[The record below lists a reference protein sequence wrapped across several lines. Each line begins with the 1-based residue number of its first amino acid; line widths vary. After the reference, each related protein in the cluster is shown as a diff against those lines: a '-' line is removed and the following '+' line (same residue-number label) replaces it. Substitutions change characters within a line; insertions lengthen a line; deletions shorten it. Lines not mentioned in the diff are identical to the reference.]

1 MQKKL
6 QKTQKKRIVLL
17 LRRIVPLTILLF
29 TGAFFYGKI
38 AEENKI
44 NQIVN
49 RDTFYIGQGGGTLSY
64 NLEKITRDLLY
75 LAGQNSLIDQITHP
89 DQEKLKR
96 LAENF
101 TNFSK
106 IKGYYD
112 QIRWIDETGME
123 RVRVEY
129 APDRPKTVLSD
140 LLQSKRERYYVTE
153 TLKLSPGEIFISPLD
168 LNVERGQVEY
178 PFKPTIRIA
187 TPLAD
192 RAGKQRG
199 LLIINY
205 AARNMLD
212 NFLATTFKI
221 RDHVSV
227 INSEGYWLVSPNTA
241 DEWGFMFNL
250 KNMRLKNRFPKIW
263 QEIKGTEKGTLLNND
278 GLWIWSTVHPLD
290 GIQTGEPG
298 GLHLLHHT
306 QGNYSWKLTFHINKQ
321 ELADIIFTI
330 RRQVIGATFL
340 LFLAICYTSC
350 KLARIE
356 QRLWEANSTLEREL
370 HERTVLLDDKL
381 IDLQKVN
388 NDLEITQSRS
398 AAIISSLSRV
408 GEGLIII
415 DSTQKVRYMN
425 QVMIDWFGNMTGKNC
440 GFLTDDQQ
448 SPWDCVYVKDAIAQ
462 EKSVCFLPSSDAER
476 IFEITSTKFTGN
488 DTGPA
493 ILQVV
498 HDVTDQKKKELLLQ
512 ENQEKYRRLVE
523 NIGDKFVV
531 FSQDPDTEPW
541 TYASESVSSVFGFR
555 PEERKGKDKGGGIAW
570 SKLIDWLP
578 DSLEQRRF
586 HLSRIKEGKADF
598 IQHDMQFRHPD
609 GELCTIRVSSH
620 PVYNETGQLLAINGI
635 LEDIT
640 EYEYITEK
648 LAEAQQRAEAANEA
662 KSEFLANMS
671 HEIRTPMNAILG
683 MSSLALETTLDAEQ
697 KNYIEKVYT
706 SAESLLGI
714 INDIL
719 DFSKIEAGKL
729 EIETVTF
736 RLEKVFENFNNIIEL
751 KALEK
756 GLNLDIDIS
765 PEIPER
771 LKGDPLRL
779 GQILINLGNNA
790 VKFTSRGSVKISIE
804 WLRERDEI
812 VMLEFCVADTGIG
825 MNSNQQ
831 SKLFKSFSQAD
842 SSTTRKYG
850 GTGLGLSI
858 SKKLVEMMGG
868 TIWFESDTGQG
879 SRFYFTLPFV
889 ICPTEQR
896 AKDQDKDKD
905 KPKKNNAKNSR
916 EENPQEEFLHLKGS
930 NVLLVEDNELNQEL
944 AKILLT
950 RKGILVTVV
959 NNGAEALEILQTS
972 NFDCVLMDIQMPV
985 MDGYTACQK
994 IRKMPQYKDLPV
1006 IALSANVLSTDQEK
1020 SKEAGMNEHIGKPFN
1035 EKEMFTVMSQH
1046 INTVNTVNTK
1056 NKQQSET
1063 PSETVRNSN
1072 ITSQLSRTP

>member
-1 MQKKL
+1 MQKRL
-6 QKTQKKRIVLL
+6 QKTQKKRTALL
-17 LRRIVPLTILLF
+17 LKRIVPLTILLLI
-29 TGAFFYGKI
+29 GAFLYNDL
-38 AEENKI
+38 AETNTK
-44 NQIVN
+44 NQLVN
-49 RDTFYIGQGGGTLSY
+49 QDTFYVGQGVGTLSY
-64 NLEKITRDLLY
+64 NLKKITRDLLY
-75 LAGQNSLIDQITHP
+75 LAGQSSLIDQITHP
-89 DQEKLKR
+89 DPENLER
-96 LAENF
+96 LAGNF
-101 TNFSK
+101 TNFSR
-106 IKGYYD
+106 IKGCYD

-123 RVRVEY
+123 RVRVDY
-129 APDRPKTVLSD
+129 APDRPKTTPPD
-140 LLQSKRERYYVTE
+140 LLQNKRGHYYVTE
-153 TLKLSPGEIFISPLD
+153 TLKLSSGEIFISPLD
-168 LNVERGQVEY
+168 LNVERGQVEH

-192 RAGKQRG
+192 RAGKQCG

-221 RDHVSV
+221 KDHVSV
-227 INSEGYWLVSPNTA
+227 MNSEGYWLISPNTA
-241 DEWGFMFNL
+241 EEWGFMFNL
-250 KNMRLKNRFPKIW
+250 KNMKLESRFPKIW
-263 QEIKGTEKGTLLNND
+263 QEIKGTDKGTLLNND

-290 GIQTGEPG
+290 GIQTGGSEE
-298 GLHLLHHT
+298 LHLLHHT
-306 QGNYSWKLTFHINKQ
+306 LGSYPWKVTSHISKQ
-321 ELADIIFTI
+321 ELSDILFTLRI
-330 RRQVIGATFL
+330 QVVSVTFF
-340 LFLAICYTSC
+340 LFLAICYASC
-350 KLARIE
+350 KMARIE
-356 QRLWEANSTLEREL
+356 QRLWEANSVLEREVL
-370 HERTVLLDDKL
+370 ERTALLNKKL
-381 IDLQKVN
+381 TDLQKIN
-388 NDLEITQSRS
+388 SNLEITQSRS
-398 AAIISSLSRV
+398 TAIISSLSRV

-425 QVMIDWFGNMTGKNC
+425 QVMIDWFGDMTGKNC

-462 EKSVCFLPSSDAER
+462 EKSVCFLPSSGTKR

-493 ILQVV
+493 ILQIV
-498 HDVTDQKKKELLLQ
+498 HDITDQKKKEMLLQ

-531 FSQDPDTEPW
+531 FSQDPEKEIW
-541 TYASESVSSVFGFR
+541 TYAGNSICSVFGCI
-555 PEERKGKDKGGGIAW
+555 PEHTKGDIAW
-570 SKLIDWLP
+570 SEVIDWLP
-578 DSLEQRRF
+578 ESLEQRRF
-586 HLSRIKEGKADF
+586 HLSRIKEGKTEF
-598 IQHDMQFRHPD
+598 IQHDMQFLHPS
-609 GELCTIRVSSH
+609 GEVRTIRVASH
-620 PVYNETGQLLAINGI
+620 PVYNEAGKLLAINGI

-640 EYEYITEK
+640 EYEYIREK
-648 LAEAQQRAEAANEA
+648 LTEAQQRAEAANKA

-683 MSSLALETTLDAEQ
+683 MSSLALETALDPEQ

-736 RLEKVFENFNNIIEL
+736 LLERVFENFNNIIGL
-751 KALEK
+751 KASEK
-756 GLNLDIDIS
+756 GLNLNVDIS

-790 VKFTSRGSVKISIE
+790 VKFTSRGSVKISVE
-804 WLRERDEI
+804 PLRERNEI
-812 VMLEFCVADTGIG
+812 VLLEFCVADTGIG
-825 MNSNQQ
+825 MNTQQQ

-868 TIWFESDTGQG
+868 TIWFESDIGQG

-889 ICPTEQR
+889 VSPEEQR
-896 AKDQDKDKD
+896 TTN
-905 KPKKNNAKNSR
+905 KKNTVK
-916 EENPQEEFLHLKGS
+916 NPQEEFYHLRGI
-930 NVLLVEDNELNQEL
+930 NVLLVEDNALNQEL

-950 RKGILVTVV
+950 RKGILVTVA
-959 NNGAEALEILQTS
+959 NNGAEALEILQAS
-972 NFDCVLMDIQMPV
+972 SFDCVLMDIQMPV
-985 MDGYTACQK
+985 MDGYTACRA
-994 IRKMPQYKDLPV
+994 IRKLPQYKKLPV
-1006 IALSANVLSTDQEK
+1006 IALTANVLSTDQEK

-1035 EKEMFTVMSQH
+1035 EQEMFTVISRH
-1046 INTVNTVNTK
+1046 VSTVNTK
-1056 NKQQSET
+1056 KKQKSET
-1063 PSETVRNSN
+1063 TALAHSSPALHEYSS
-1072 ITSQLSRTP
+1072 

>member
-1 MQKKL
+1 M
-6 QKTQKKRIVLL
+6 
-17 LRRIVPLTILLF
+17 
-29 TGAFFYGKI
+29 
-38 AEENKI
+38 
-44 NQIVN
+44 
-49 RDTFYIGQGGGTLSY
+49 GTLSY
-64 NLEKITRDLLY
+64 NLKKIARDLLY
-75 LAGQNSLIDQITHP
+75 LAGQNSLIDQITDP
-89 DQEKLKR
+89 DQEHLEQ
-96 LAENF
+96 LAKNF
-101 TNFSK
+101 IEFSR

-123 RVRVEY
+123 RVRIEY
-129 APDRPKTVLSD
+129 TPDGPKAAPSD
-140 LLQSKRERYYVTE
+140 LLQSKHGRYYVTE
-153 TLKLSPGEIFISPLD
+153 ALKLSPGEIFISPLD

-187 TPLAD
+187 TPLSN
-192 RAGKQRG
+192 RSGEQRG
-199 LLIINY
+199 ILIFNY
-205 AARNMLD
+205 TARNMLD

-221 RDHVSV
+221 RDRVSV
-227 INSEGYWLVSPNTA
+227 LNREGYWLVSPNAA

-250 KNMRLKNRFPKIW
+250 KNTKLESRFPKVW
-263 QEIKGTEKGTLLNND
+263 QEIERAEKGTLFNDD
-278 GLWIWSTVHPLD
+278 GLWIWNTVHPLD
-290 GIQTGEPG
+290 GIWTGAPG
-298 GLHLLHHT
+298 GKQRLHHT
-306 QGNYSWKLTFHINKQ
+306 PENYLWKVTSNISKQ
-321 ELADIIFTI
+321 ELSDITLTLHIKI
-330 RRQVIGATFL
+330 ISITFL
-340 LFLAICYTSC
+340 LFLAICYASC
-350 KLARIE
+350 KLTRIE
-356 QRLWEANSTLEREL
+356 QRLREANSALEREV
-370 HERTVLLDDKL
+370 HDRTALLNDKL
-381 IDLQKVN
+381 NDLQKLN
-388 NDLEITQSRS
+388 SDLEISQSRA
-398 AAIISSLSRV
+398 AAIINSLSRV

-415 DSTQKVRYMN
+415 DSNQKVHYMN
-425 QVMIDWFGNMTGKNC
+425 QVMIDWFGDMTGKDC
-440 GFLTDDQQ
+440 GFLTEDRQ

-462 EKSVCFLPSSDAER
+462 EKSVCFLPSSGTER

-498 HDVTDQKKKELLLQ
+498 HDITDQKKKEMLLQ

-531 FSQDPDTEPW
+531 FSQDPDIEVW
-541 TYASESVSSVFGFR
+541 TYASDSICSVFGC
-555 PEERKGKDKGGGIAW
+555 PEEKHKGDIAW
-570 SKLIDWLP
+570 SQLIDWLP

-609 GELCTIRVSSH
+609 GQLRTIRVSSH
-620 PVYNETGQLLAINGI
+620 PIHNKTGKLLAINGI

-683 MSSLALETTLDAEQ
+683 MSSLALETNLNAEQ
-697 KNYIEKVYT
+697 KNYVEKVYS

-736 RLEKVFENFNNIIEL
+736 RLAKVFENFTNIIEL
-751 KALEK
+751 KASEK
-756 GLNLDIDIS
+756 GLNLDLDIA
-765 PEIPER
+765 PEVPGR

-779 GQILINLGNNA
+779 GQVLINLGNNA
-790 VKFTSRGSVKISIE
+790 VKFTSRGSVKITVE
-804 WLRERDEI
+804 RLREQDEI
-812 VMLEFCVADTGIG
+812 ILLEFCVADTGIG
-825 MNSNQQ
+825 MNIQQQ

-868 TIWFESDTGQG
+868 TIWFESATGRG
-879 SRFYFTLPFV
+879 SRFYFTLPF
-889 ICPTEQR
+889 IACSDEQR
-896 AKDQDKDKD
+896 VKETQ
-905 KPKKNNAKNSR
+905 KKNNAKNS
-916 EENPQEEFLHLKGS
+916 QEEPLNLKGT

-944 AKILLT
+944 AKLLLA
-950 RKGILVTVV
+950 RKGILVTVA

-994 IRKMPQYKDLPV
+994 IRKLPQHKNLPI
-1006 IALSANVLSTDQEK
+1006 IALTANVLSTDQKK

-1035 EKEMFTVMSQH
+1035 EKEMFTVISRYL
-1046 INTVNTVNTK
+1046 NTK
-1056 NKQQSET
+1056 K
-1063 PSETVRNSN
+1063 
-1072 ITSQLSRTP
+1072 

>member
-1 MQKKL
+1 MQKRHKE
-6 QKTQKKRIVLL
+6 TTKKKQNTLL
-17 LRRIVPLTILLF
+17 LKRIVPLTILLLI
-29 TGAFFYGKI
+29 GAFFYSDL
-38 AEENKI
+38 AETNKI
-44 NQIVN
+44 NRLVN
-49 RDTFYIGQGGGTLSY
+49 QDTFYVGQGVGALSY
-64 NLEKITRDLLY
+64 NLKKIASDLLY
-75 LAGQNSLIDQITHP
+75 LASQNSLIDQITHP
-89 DQEKLKR
+89 DQEKLEQ
-96 LAENF
+96 LARNF
-101 TNFSK
+101 TYFSR
-106 IKGYYD
+106 IKGCYD
-112 QIRWIDETGME
+112 RIRWIDETGME

-129 APDRPKTVLSD
+129 APDGPKTAPSG
-140 LLQSKRERYYVTE
+140 LLQNKRGRYYVTE

-187 TPLAD
+187 TPLFD
-192 RAGKQRG
+192 RAGEQRG
-199 LLIINY
+199 ILIINY

-212 NFLATTFKI
+212 DFLATTFTI
-221 RDHVSV
+221 RDHVSLL
-227 INSEGYWLVSPNTA
+227 NQDGYCLVSPNAA

-250 KNMRLKNRFPKIW
+250 KNIKLESRFPKIW
-263 QEIKGTEKGTLLNND
+263 KEIKRTEKGTLLNDD

-290 GIQTGEPG
+290 GIQTGGPE
-298 GLHLLHHT
+298 GLHIAHHT
-306 QGNYSWKLTFHINKQ
+306 PDNYLWIVASHISKQ
-321 ELADIIFTI
+321 ELSDITLSVRIE
-330 RRQVIGATFL
+330 VISFTFL
-340 LFLAICYTSC
+340 LFLAICYASC
-350 KLARIE
+350 KMARIE
-356 QRLWEANSTLEREL
+356 QRLREANSALEQEVR
-370 HERTVLLDDKL
+370 ERTVLLNDKL
-381 IDLQKVN
+381 TDLQKIN

-398 AAIISSLSRV
+398 VAIISSLSRV

-425 QVMIDWFGNMTGKNC
+425 QVMIDWFGDMTDKDC

-448 SPWDCVYVKDAIAQ
+448 SPWDCVYVKDAIEQ
-462 EKSVCFLPSSDAER
+462 EQSVCFLPSSGTER
-476 IFEITSTKFTGN
+476 IFEITSTKFTGS

-498 HDVTDQKKKELLLQ
+498 HDITDRKKKEMLLQ

-531 FSQDPDTEPW
+531 FSQDPDTELW
-541 TYASESVSSVFGFR
+541 TYASESVSSVFGFS
-555 PEERKGKDKGGGIAW
+555 PEERKDKGGGEGIAW

-598 IQHDMQFRHPD
+598 IQHDMQFRHSD
-609 GELCTIRVSSH
+609 GELRTIRVSSH
-620 PVYNETGQLLAINGI
+620 PVHNEDGSLLAINGI
-635 LEDIT
+635 LEDTT

-648 LAEAQQRAEAANEA
+648 LAKAQQRAEAANKA

-683 MSSLALETTLDAEQ
+683 MSSLALETALNAEQ

-736 RLEKVFENFNNIIEL
+736 RLEKVFENFINIIEL

-756 GLNLDIDIS
+756 GLNLDLDIA
-765 PEIPER
+765 PEVPER

-790 VKFTSRGSVKISIE
+790 IKFTSRGDVKISVE
-804 WLRERDEI
+804 RLRDRDEI
-812 VMLEFCVADTGIG
+812 VLLEFCVADTGIG
-825 MNSNQQ
+825 MNSQQQ

-842 SSTTRKYG
+842 SSTTRKFG

-868 TIWFESDTGQG
+868 TIWFESAPDQG

-889 ICPTEQR
+889 SCPAEQQV
-896 AKDQDKDKD
+896 KDTRHTQDTQG
-905 KPKKNNAKNSR
+905 KNSAKNL
-916 EENPQEEFLHLKGS
+916 QEELLNLKGT

-944 AKILLT
+944 AKLLLA
-950 RKGILVTVV
+950 RKGILVTVA
-959 NNGAEALEILQTS
+959 NNGAEALKILQTS
-972 NFDCVLMDIQMPV
+972 SFDCVLMDIQMPV
-985 MDGYTACQK
+985 MDGYTACQE
-994 IRKMPQYKDLPV
+994 IRKLPQHKDLPI
-1006 IALSANVLSTDQEK
+1006 IALTANVLSTDQEK
-1020 SKEAGMNEHIGKPFN
+1020 SKEAGMDEHIGKPFN
-1035 EKEMFTVMSQH
+1035 EKEMLTVISRYSPLSQR
-1046 INTVNTVNTK
+1046 K
-1056 NKQQSET
+1056 NKQG
-1063 PSETVRNSN
+1063 
-1072 ITSQLSRTP
+1072 